1 MVFGVKNVQTTILP
15 PNTCSTTAY
24 CMSKEGTLKQ
34 SWCMNLIFF
43 NRGTLG
49 PTTIFRKCNLT
60 YCMYKWDCIASHGYI
75 PSHLESIWRHLLFIQ
90 VSLKS
95 YSAAQLLSVW
105 VTADTLSSWVF
116 STCNNHTAKEVKGV
130 AQGHTVSNCR
140 WRSRSR
146 CYINKHLKQMMK
158 PDGINSQHPS
168 GDTGGFITHFI
179 PCDSTAQRWEHQM
192 RTEIEA
198 QIVEL
203 CD

>member
-1 MVFGVKNVQTTILP
+1 
-15 PNTCSTTAY
+15 
-24 CMSKEGTLKQ
+24 
-34 SWCMNLIFF
+34 
-43 NRGTLG
+43 
-49 PTTIFRKCNLT
+49 
-60 YCMYKWDCIASHGYI
+60 MYKWDCIATHGYI

-158 PDGINSQHPS
+158 PDSINSQHPS
-168 GDTGGFITHFI
+168 GDTGGFYHTFY
-179 PCDSTAQRWEHQM
+179 PMWLYSTEMGTSNENRNWSPNSRTVWLIQRIRAWLLTLGWHCAHKHLFCFVKTACSQGLLLLSIIKSM
-192 RTEIEA
+192 
-198 QIVEL
+198 
-203 CD
+203 